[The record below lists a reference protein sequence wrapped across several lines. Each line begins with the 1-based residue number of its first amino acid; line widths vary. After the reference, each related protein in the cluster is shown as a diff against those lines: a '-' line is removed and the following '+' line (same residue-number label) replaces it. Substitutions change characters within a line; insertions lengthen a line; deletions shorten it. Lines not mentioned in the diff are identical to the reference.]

1 MKSTLNIKSPA
12 SLQNSM
18 TDIIQLQ
25 NKILGNEKLS
35 PDQEDN
41 MILAT
46 AKTTAKESTT
56 RENIESTTLK
66 VGSTVTQMEFSTIT
80 TVKTT
85 STKDYDE
92 DYENNLNC
100 SDHFDMGFR

>member
-1 MKSTLNIKSPA
+1 MKSTLNVKSPA
-12 SLQNSM
+12 LLQNSM
-18 TDIIQLQ
+18 TGIIQSQ
-25 NKILGNEKLS
+25 NKVMGIEKSS

-41 MILAT
+41 IILAT
-46 AKTTAKESTT
+46 AKTIAIESTT
-56 RENIESTTLK
+56 RKNIESTTLE

-85 STKDYDE
+85 KDYDE

-100 SDHFDMGFR
+100 SNYFDMGFR